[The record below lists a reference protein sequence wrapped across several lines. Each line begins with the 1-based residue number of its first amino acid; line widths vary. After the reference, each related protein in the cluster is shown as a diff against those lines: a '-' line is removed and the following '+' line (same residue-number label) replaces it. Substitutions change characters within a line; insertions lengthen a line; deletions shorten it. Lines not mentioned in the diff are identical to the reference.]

1 MAGILIERLQEEE
14 ALRLS
19 VERNDKNNNKEE
31 EQDSFTPKK
40 VTLHSLMMVKAV
52 NAMKAL

>member
-1 MAGILIERLQEEE
+1 MTGILIERLQEE

-40 VTLHSLMMVKAV
+40 VLFIV
-52 NAMKAL
+52 